1 MTSIA
6 VSGIAVVIGIV
17 LFIIL
22 AYKGMSP
29 ILASL
34 VAAVIIGFTCEGGVM
49 NAVFNTFMSQA
60 INFISAVLL
69 LIVVGG
75 LLAAVLEI
83 TGTTDS
89 LANGIIRLLG
99 ERSIPVIVFVMTG
112 LLCFLGVGSYQFI
125 VAPLALGLLQKANIP
140 RNVGLIAMMVGANA
154 VTYCLPGTSVTPN
167 LMPTTILGTN
177 IYAGAIPGLVA
188 FLLATILGLGYVYWM
203 MRSYVK
209 QGAGF
214 EQSTILNAGPPSAST
229 QEAVQEKPMPPF
241 WTAVVTII
249 LLFGLCFL
257 FTMVPSTGLDATQA
271 VIMAQ
276 LLAALWAFV
285 VNFKYMNRSTLL
297 KDLSTGTLAVIPL
310 IVMLGFISGFG
321 AVAQST
327 AAFSALLGS
336 LLSMNINPYLLTFIG
351 VAVLAGCMGNGTGA
365 LVLVLNALYPTLS
378 AANANMGAI
387 HRIATTTASTL
398 DSLPHCTNVCVSM
411 QVFGLNHKSSYKYVF
426 ISTVVIPLIYAG
438 VTTLL
443 SMLIY

>member
-34 VAAVIIGFTCEGGVM
+34 VAAVIIGFTCEGGVT

-60 INFISAVLL
+60 INFMSAVLL

-177 IYAGAIPGLVA
+177 IYAGAIRAWLH
-188 FLLATILGLGYVYWM
+188 
-203 MRSYVK
+203 
-209 QGAGF
+209 
-214 EQSTILNAGPPSAST
+214 
-229 QEAVQEKPMPPF
+229 
-241 WTAVVTII
+241 
-249 LLFGLCFL
+249 
-257 FTMVPSTGLDATQA
+257 
-271 VIMAQ
+271 
-276 LLAALWAFV
+276 
-285 VNFKYMNRSTLL
+285 
-297 KDLSTGTLAVIPL
+297 
-310 IVMLGFISGFG
+310 
-321 AVAQST
+321 
-327 AAFSALLGS
+327 FS
-336 LLSMNINPYLLTFIG
+336 
-351 VAVLAGCMGNGTGA
+351 
-365 LVLVLNALYPTLS
+365 
-378 AANANMGAI
+378 
-387 HRIATTTASTL
+387 
-398 DSLPHCTNVCVSM
+398 
-411 QVFGLNHKSSYKYVF
+411 
-426 ISTVVIPLIYAG
+426 
-438 VTTLL
+438 
-443 SMLIY
+443 

>member
-1 MTSIA
+1 MTGIAASAIA
-6 VSGIAVVIGIV
+6 VILGIIV
-17 LFIIL
+17 FIIL

-34 VAAVIIGFTCEGGVM
+34 VAAVIIGFTCEGGVK
-49 NAVFNTFMSQA
+49 NAIFNTFMPQA
-60 INFISAVLL
+60 VDFMSMVLL

-89 LANGIIRLLG
+89 LANGIICLLG

-125 VAPLALGLLQKANIP
+125 VAPLALGLLQKANVP

-167 LMPTTILGTN
+167 LMPTPILGTN
-177 IYAGAIPGLVA
+177 IYAGAVPGMVA
-188 FLLATILGLGYVYWM
+188 FILATVLGLAYVYWM
-203 MRSYVK
+203 MRNYAK
-209 QGAGF
+209 QGVGF
-214 EQSTILNAGPPSAST
+214 EQSAAVISEPPGGA
-229 QEAVQEKPMPPF
+229 APANKEKAMPPF

-257 FTMVPSTGLDATQA
+257 FTMVPDIGLDATQA

-285 VNFKYMNRSTLL
+285 INFKYMNKETML
-297 KDLSTGTLAVIPL
+297 KDLSNGTLAVIPL

-336 LLSMNINPYLLTFIG
+336 LLSMHINPYLLTFIG

-365 LVLVLNALYPTLS
+365 LVLVLNVLYPTL
-378 AANANMGAI
+378 AASNANMGAV

-411 QVFGLNHKSSYKYVF
+411 QVFGMNHKQSYKQVF
-426 ISTVVIPLIYAG
+426 IGTVVIPLIYAG